1 MQPRLY
7 LTLAKPEHKQ
17 AVWDYR
23 AEFLENGEPPCGTA
37 LLDQANSYEEWLENN
52 IKNRRQET
60 VAPGLVEA
68 TTYLAFLKETGELV
82 GMIDF
87 RHSLN
92 DYLRQYG
99 GHIGYSVRKSKRRQG
114 YGSEMLALCLRECR
128 AYGLDQVLITCNKE
142 NLASAA
148 TIRAAGGVLENE
160 VPREGSWTQ
169 RYWVKLSRV

>member
-1 MQPRLY
+1 METRLY
-7 LTLAKPEHKQ
+7 LTLPKPEHKR
-17 AVWDYR
+17 AVWSYR
-23 AEFLENGEPPCGTA
+23 AEFLQNKEPPCGSS
-37 LLDQANSYEEWLENN
+37 LLDRANSYEEWLENN

-60 VAPGLVEA
+60 AAPGLVEA

-128 AYGLDQVLITCNKE
+128 AYGLDQVLITCDKE

-148 TIRAAGGVLENE
+148 TIRSAGGVLENE
-160 VPREGSWTQ
+160 VPHEGSWTQ
-169 RYWVKLSRV
+169 RYWVKLSDE